1 MPDHEGAGTIHQCP
15 LQSRESVTS
24 LCHLILPTWKPR
36 SRKVGD
42 LREVTK
48 WERRL
53 EVAGQDFCWGS
64 ADSCLACCS
73 KHIKSLRNPLRALR
87 QLLASAQGLPGM
99 AQYLPGGTHLR
110 GTWTAQ
116 TEGSRPP
123 VLLTCPHKVF
133 GAASVLHTH

>member
-1 MPDHEGAGTIHQCP
+1 M
-15 LQSRESVTS
+15 S
-24 LCHLILPTWKPR
+24 LNPPNVETQVQKGR
-36 SRKVGD
+36 RFK
-42 LREVTK
+42 EVTK

-73 KHIKSLRNPLRALR
+73 KNIKSLRNPLRVLR
-87 QLLASAQGLPGM
+87 QLLASVQGLPGM

-123 VLLTCPHKVF
+123 VLLTCPHKVL